1 MVRRKLPLP
10 SHHNP
15 LLEEEHTPL
24 GMLLRARSVYLQA
37 DTSPAEILIERR
49 RLGQTDLQV
58 RASLVGT
65 SNAKKPTN
73 LGKFD
78 YVHLRVPLP
87 KALDGSGIFP
97 VGATVPIPESYFLMV
112 SDRCA

>member
-1 MVRRKLPLP
+1 MA
-10 SHHNP
+10 HQN
-15 LLEEEHTPL
+15 LLLKPN
-24 GMLLRARSVYLQA
+24 
-37 DTSPAEILIERR
+37 TSSAEILIERR

-65 SNAKKPTN
+65 SNATKPTN

-97 VGATVPIPESYFLMV
+97 AGATVPIPESYFLMV
-112 SDRCA
+112 SDCCCA